1 MISSEFLCLHNLN
14 VKIPRA
20 SESFNWW
27 CQFHQTSKCQLED
40 HFGINLSNS
49 HTKTKKFAALEQSA
63 YGTHEPPP
71 MVAGDINESRLTGFW
86 RLVEYLSGWQK
97 NPNEYNVHVRR
108 SWKKSLFVPSKFIVI
123 CYILQMNSGQL
134 PSPTSINPAMGKKL
148 YQLWN
153 TTMQNF
159 SI

>member
-1 MISSEFLCLHNLN
+1 MLKFQEHLKALTDGANFIKLANVNL
-14 VKIPRA
+14 KTILALICRIHIPRLR
-20 SESFNWW
+20 NLLPW
-27 CQFHQTSKCQLED
+27 SKVPM
-40 HFGINLSNS
+40 
-49 HTKTKKFAALEQSA
+49 ALMS
-63 YGTHEPPP
+63 PP

-134 PSPTSINPAMGKKL
+134 PSPTPINPAMEKKL
-148 YQLWN
+148 YKLWN

-159 SI
+159 SM